1 MKIVSQTELRVAT
14 TWGAVVLFEAGVERE
29 ISEEIGLLAIQMG
42 AKEVGKTSGQDIKVE
57 LEDSIESDSD
67 PLFEIMLNL
76 IEEGDPDNF
85 KVDGTPKAAVINKLA
100 KRTVKT
106 DEREKV
112 WQEAL
117 NAG

>member
-1 MKIVSQTELRVAT
+1 MKILSDKDLRVAT
-14 TWGAVVLFEAGVERE
+14 TWGAVVLFEAGIEKE
-29 ISEEIGLLAIQMG
+29 ISDEVGLLAIQMG
-42 AKEVGKTSGQDIKVE
+42 AKEVGKTSGKDIKVE
-57 LEDSIESDSD
+57 LEDSIDSDSD
-67 PLFEIMLNL
+67 PLFEIMTNL
-76 IEEGDPDNF
+76 IKEGDPDNF

>member
-1 MKIVSQTELRVAT
+1 MKILSDKDIRVAT
-14 TWGAVVLFEAGVERE
+14 LHGAVILFQAGVEKE
-29 ISEEIGLLAIQMG
+29 ISDEVGLLAVQMG

-67 PLFEIMLNL
+67 PLFEVMVNL
-76 IEEGDPDNF
+76 IKEGDPDNF
-85 KVDGTPKAAVINKLA
+85 KVDGTPKAAVVNKLA
-100 KRTVKT
+100 GRTVKT